1 MQDNEAKLQNHIR
14 QYLDFDKRL
23 FFVFFCLISFLLL
36 FMKKTLV
43 ESEIAAFEMLEMR
56 GEMGLFKLLNALEYL
71 SIPLVYLWKFTI
83 LAFIIWVGSFMFGYK
98 VTYTKCWQIVM
109 IAESVF
115 FIPELLTT
123 LYYILIPS
131 DPSYWDIKAFYPL
144 SLMNLVNY
152 ELVDPRYHYVLK
164 RLNVFEIVYW
174 FALIYGL
181 HWTAKKRLDTAYA
194 IVFSSYVL
202 VFFLWLAFYAIVYK

>member
-23 FFVFFCLISFLLL
+23 FFIFFCLISFLLL

>member
-1 MQDNEAKLQNHIR
+1 
-14 QYLDFDKRL
+14 
-23 FFVFFCLISFLLL
+23 
-36 FMKKTLV
+36 MKKTLV